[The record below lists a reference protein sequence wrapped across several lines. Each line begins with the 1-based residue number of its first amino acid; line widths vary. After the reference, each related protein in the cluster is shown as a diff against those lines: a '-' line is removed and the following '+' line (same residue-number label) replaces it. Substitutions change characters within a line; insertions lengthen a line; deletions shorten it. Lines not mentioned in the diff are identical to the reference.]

1 MGFPPV
7 DMSEDE
13 HGATWLRE
21 HFHPE
26 GLRCPRCGAGASQAR
41 LFRRTKR
48 SRLDVYRCFACDQ
61 TFNLYTGTPFEG
73 KHLRP
78 LQVVLLLRGLTE
90 GKSNPRLAGELGL
103 NRTTV
108 YYLRRELHEAGALL
122 PDGGFVVDKRRNE
135 AQKPDGRGG
144 NRHGE
149 QES

>member
-1 MGFPPV
+1 MT
-7 DMSEDE
+7 EDE
-13 HGATWLRE
+13 HGATWLHE

-26 GLRCPRCGAGASQAR
+26 GLSCPRCGTDASQAR

-48 SRLDVYRCFACDQ
+48 SQLDVYRCFVCDQ
-61 TFNLYTGTPFEG
+61 AFNLYTGTPFEG

-78 LQVVLLLRGLTE
+78 IQVVLLLRGLNE

-108 YYLRRELHEAGALL
+108 YYLRRELQEAGAVQ
-122 PDGGFVVDKRRNE
+122 PDGGIVTGNRHNE
-135 AQKPDGRGG
+135 PQKPDGRGS
-144 NRHGE
+144 RHGE